1 MGSTTL
7 LTGIQFFD
15 STMITLPFA
24 IILFLVAALILLF
37 IGIVGLL
44 AFWYFRCPESVTLAL
59 ASIKGQNIRVEHH
72 DKFKRATLVRE
83 PKTKE
88 AYAEKKTEDGII
100 FPPKEGRDVE
110 RTTTLNWTHTLAD
123 LPISVSPLD
132 AAASEQAIK
141 SFHRAGV
148 ETSIQN
154 IDAIIRADLD
164 PSKMQGYFEY
174 DIEVPA
180 IDEDGNPL
188 FDEETGDPLVLKER
202 RSKVAQIKTEEDF
215 IALQALSD
223 SLKKTPIHEGYFN
236 WNHIRTFAFLKSAA
250 SSRGH
255 KAGVETAKAKAL
267 EFYNK
272 HTNGLDA
279 NKIVMM
285 AIGISFAF
293 GLFIA
298 FYNCTK

>member
-1 MGSTTL
+1 MGLTVL
-7 LTGIQFFD
+7 PTGIQFLD
-15 STMITLPFA
+15 STMIALPFA
-24 IILFLVAALILLF
+24 IILFLIVAIVLLV
-37 IGIVGLL
+37 IGIAGLL
-44 AFWYFRCPESVTLAL
+44 VLWYFRCPESVTLAL
-59 ASIKGQNIRVEHH
+59 ASLKGQNIRVEHQ

-88 AYAEKKTEDGII
+88 AYAEKKTEEGII
-100 FPPKEGRDVE
+100 FPPKEGGDVE

-132 AAASEQAIK
+132 AAAAEQAITI
-141 SFHRAGV
+141 FNDLGV
-148 ETSIQN
+148 ETSIN
-154 IDAIIRADLD
+154 HIDAILRADLD
-164 PSKMQGYFEY
+164 PTKMQGYFVYQVQAE
-174 DIEVPA
+174 
-180 IDEDGNPL
+180 DEDGNPL
-188 FDEETGDPLVLKER
+188 IDEISGEPLLTEKTT
-202 RSKVAQIKTEEDF
+202 VAQIQSEEAF
-215 IALQALSD
+215 IVLQALSD
-223 SLKKTPIHEGYFN
+223 SLKTTPIHEGYFT
-236 WNHIRTFAFLKSAA
+236 WNHLRTFAFLKSAA

-272 HTNGLDA
+272 QKSGIDA
-279 NKIVMM
+279 NQIVML